1 MPAAANFLRTS
12 LKCSS
17 GTDNRHLRVS
27 SCCLRLA
34 SRIASRISGVISA
47 PACGGRA
54 PDGGPTR
61 GSTWPEN
68 NSHSPM
74 PIPAIALMASS
85 SERLR
90 KLYDCMP
97 IRTPLTLLLILAE
110 PCASATVIGSPTMAS
125 LPNSLLE
132 YIIAFLILFF
142 IWNFTSPKAHDL
154 LPTALASHLLLGV
167 AAGRIRNRGLPGG
180 SECSPAF
187 HSNLSARSVV

>member
-1 MPAAANFLRTS
+1 MPAASNFLRTS
-12 LKCSS
+12 LKWSS

-54 PDGGPTR
+54 PGGGPTR

-97 IRTPLTLLLILAE
+97 IRTPLTLLLTLAA
-110 PCASATVIGSPTMAS
+110 PCASATVIGSPTRAS

-132 YIIAFLILFF
+132 YIIAFLILLL